1 MQPAVRSLALL
12 ATLSLVTAGITS
24 GITSAPAHAAEEF
37 PNKPIRI
44 IMPFG
49 PGGSPDTF
57 GRMTAKVVAARIGQQ
72 VIVENRPG
80 ANSTLGSAVVAKS
93 RPDGYTILYG
103 TNSGTSAARSMFKSL
118 SYDPTR
124 DLSGIIIN
132 QEAFYILLAR
142 LEEKGGLA
150 EYVANARRNPERY
163 PMGGSSSTSEIL
175 NKMFLNATKL
185 DYTYVRYKESSGM
198 FPDIM
203 AGRLAGAFQPV
214 NIALSFMRPGKMRGL
229 AVSSTE
235 RLSVAP
241 DMPTVNEFYPGVT
254 LSTWTGYFAPA
265 GTPLPIRNTHWKWFA
280 DATLQD
286 KEINTWASNAGR
298 ALTMRP
304 EEVDEYVKKD
314 EARWNM
320 LTKMAG
326 IEPE

>member
-12 ATLSLVTAGITS
+12 ATLSLVTTGITP
-24 GITSAPAHAAEEF
+24 APAHAAEEF
-37 PNKPIRI
+37 PNKPIKI
-44 IMPFG
+44 VMPFG

-57 GRMTAKVVAARIGQQ
+57 GRMTARLLSARIGQQ
-72 VIVENRPG
+72 VVVENRPG
-80 ANSTLGSAVVAKS
+80 ANSTVGSAQVAKS

-118 SYDPTR
+118 PYDPIK

-132 QEAFYILLAR
+132 QEGFYILLAR

-150 EYVANARRNPERY
+150 EYVANARKNPERY

-229 AVSSTE
+229 AVSSAE
-235 RLSVAP
+235 RLAVVP
-241 DMPTVNEFYPGVT
+241 DMQTVHELYPGVV
-254 LSTWTGYFAPA
+254 LSTWTGYFAPG
-265 GTPLPIRNTHWKWFA
+265 GTPLPIRNILWKHFA
-280 DATLQD
+280 DITLQD
-286 KEINTWASNAGR
+286 KDVNTWASNAGR
-298 ALTMRP
+298 ALTMKP
-304 EEVDEYVKKD
+304 EEVDAYVRKD